1 MLLGLALRNN
11 PRRAQLLVSR
21 VLGKHVP
28 TDPRVV
34 HAAGLLLGALVADA
48 LAARPPRA
56 LPVDLLHAAVRGA
69 PGAAGALHVEAR
81 EAIASDAVDAVVLGF
96 AETATALGHCVA
108 EALGGADYLH
118 STRRPVAGVA
128 TAGAFVEEHSHHTGH
143 LLLPADPALLAGPR
157 PLVLVD
163 DELSTGRTAVN
174 TITALHR
181 AAPRA
186 HYVLATL
193 VDLREDALAGLPD
206 GVRVDVVAL
215 TRARLTLPPDL
226 AERAAALRAELAA
239 PRCRPRER
247 HPAVRRRRSGTPR
260 DHRARATARRSAR
273 TAGAARATSAGPPGC
288 PRAARHGFTAAH
300 HRLLAVALPEL
311 AADLA
316 RAADVRAGERT
327 LVLGTEE
334 LMAAPLRLAAALAD
348 AGHDVRFSTTTR
360 SPVLVVD
367 EPGYALTSGI
377 AFPAHDDPADG
388 PGPRYAYNVARRL
401 GPRARGGR
409 PARRHP
415 RPAHRA
421 PRRARPAH
429 PAHHRGGHAVS
440 TPEPLRGPA
449 FGSYPPDEV
458 AWLLTDLSDVALEAP
473 TEEREEAIQSGGAHY
488 AESLPVEYQPDAA
501 VPGAVPRGARRRRR
515 AGSPRPSASSPS
527 WCSPSAGPTSC
538 SRRWPG
544 PAPRSAS

>member
-128 TAGAFVEEHSHHTGH
+128 TAGSFVEEHSHHTGH
-143 LLLPADPALLAGPR
+143 LLLPSDPGLLAGPR

-215 TRARLTLPPDL
+215 TRACLTLPPDL
-226 AERAAALRAELAA
+226 AERAVALRAELGGATAA
-239 PRCRPRER
+239 ARPVRGAAR
-247 HPAVRRRRSGTPR
+247 HPAVSTPPLRPSPARPTRASMPSAHRSRSRR
-260 DHRARATARRSAR
+260 
-273 TAGAARATSAGPPGC
+273 AARVLLGDLGWPAGLPAG
-288 PRAARHGFTAAH
+288 ARHGFTAAH

-334 LMAAPLRLAAALAD
+334 LMAVPLRLAAALAD

-360 SPVLVVD
+360 SPAVVVD
-367 EPGYALTSGI
+367 EPDYALTSGI
-377 AFPAHDDPADG
+377 AFPSHDDPADG
-388 PGPRYAYNVARRL
+388 PGPRFAYNVARRWDHVMVVVDPP
-401 GPRARGGR
+401 GDT
-409 PARRHP
+409 PALRTGLLPALAPHTRRTT
-415 RPAHRA
+415 
-421 PRRARPAH
+421 
-429 PAHHRGGHAVS
+429 VVV
-440 TPEPLRGPA
+440 TP
-449 FGSYPPDEV
+449 
-458 AWLLTDLSDVALEAP
+458 
-473 TEEREEAIQSGGAHY
+473 
-488 AESLPVEYQPDAA
+488 
-501 VPGAVPRGARRRRR
+501 
-515 AGSPRPSASSPS
+515 
-527 WCSPSAGPTSC
+527 
-538 SRRWPG
+538 
-544 PAPRSAS
+544 

>member
-1 MLLGLALRNN
+1 MGATVERLGVQVRARGAGPDPRVLLGLALRNN

-128 TAGAFVEEHSHHTGH
+128 TAGSFVEEHSHHTGH
-143 LLLPADPALLAGPR
+143 LLLPSDPGLLAGPR

-215 TRARLTLPPDL
+215 TRACLTLPPDL
-226 AERAAALRAELAA
+226 AERAVALRAELAGATAAARPAAAGA
-239 PRCRPRER
+239 PH
-247 HPAVRRRRSGTPR
+247 HPAVSGAAAPVI
-260 DHRARATARRSAR
+260 ACATHAGVDAIGAHA
-273 TAGAARATSAGPPGC
+273 AGAGAPARVLLEDLGWPAGLPAG
-288 PRAARHGFTAAH
+288 ARHGFTAAH

-334 LMAAPLRLAAALAD
+334 LMAVPLRLAAALAD

-360 SPVLVVD
+360 SPAVVVD
-367 EPGYALTSGI
+367 EPDYALTSGI
-377 AFPAHDDPADG
+377 AFPSHDDPADG
-388 PGPRYAYNVARRL
+388 PGPRFAYNVARRWDHVIVVVDPP
-401 GPRARGGR
+401 GDT
-409 PARRHP
+409 PALRTGLLPALAPHTRRTT
-415 RPAHRA
+415 
-421 PRRARPAH
+421 
-429 PAHHRGGHAVS
+429 VVV
-440 TPEPLRGPA
+440 TP
-449 FGSYPPDEV
+449 
-458 AWLLTDLSDVALEAP
+458 
-473 TEEREEAIQSGGAHY
+473 
-488 AESLPVEYQPDAA
+488 
-501 VPGAVPRGARRRRR
+501 
-515 AGSPRPSASSPS
+515 
-527 WCSPSAGPTSC
+527 
-538 SRRWPG
+538 
-544 PAPRSAS
+544 

>member
-1 MLLGLALRNN
+1 MGATVERLGVQVRARGAGPDPRVLLGLALRNN

-128 TAGAFVEEHSHHTGH
+128 TAGSFVEEHSHHTGH
-143 LLLPADPALLAGPR
+143 LLLPSDPGLLAGPR

-206 GVRVDVVAL
+206 GVWVDVVAL
-215 TRARLTLPPDL
+215 TRACLTLPPDL
-226 AERAAALRAELAA
+226 AERAVALRAELGGATAA
-239 PRCRPRER
+239 ARPAAAGAPH
-247 HPAVRRRRSGTPR
+247 HPAVSGAAAP
-260 DHRARATARRSAR
+260 AIACATHAGVDAIGAHA
-273 TAGAARATSAGPPGC
+273 AGAGAPARVLLEDLGWPTGLPAG
-288 PRAARHGFTAAH
+288 ARHGFTAAH

-334 LMAAPLRLAAALAD
+334 LMAVPLRLAAALAD

-360 SPVLVVD
+360 SPAVVVD
-367 EPGYALTSGI
+367 EPDYALTSGI
-377 AFPAHDDPADG
+377 AFPSHDDPADG
-388 PGPRYAYNVARRL
+388 PGPRFAYNVARRWEHVIVVVDPP
-401 GPRARGGR
+401 GDT
-409 PARRHP
+409 PALRTGLLPALAPHTRRTT
-415 RPAHRA
+415 
-421 PRRARPAH
+421 
-429 PAHHRGGHAVS
+429 VVV
-440 TPEPLRGPA
+440 TP
-449 FGSYPPDEV
+449 
-458 AWLLTDLSDVALEAP
+458 
-473 TEEREEAIQSGGAHY
+473 
-488 AESLPVEYQPDAA
+488 
-501 VPGAVPRGARRRRR
+501 
-515 AGSPRPSASSPS
+515 
-527 WCSPSAGPTSC
+527 
-538 SRRWPG
+538 
-544 PAPRSAS
+544 

>member
-1 MLLGLALRNN
+1 MGATVERLGVQVRARGAGPDPRVLLGLALRNN

-48 LAARPPRA
+48 LAAQPPRT

-81 EAIASDAVDAVVLGF
+81 EAIAPEPVDAVVLGF

-128 TAGAFVEEHSHHTGH
+128 TAGSFVEEHSHHTGH
-143 LLLPADPALLAGPR
+143 LLLPSDPGLLAGPR

-193 VDLREDALAGLPD
+193 VDLREDALIGLPD

-215 TRARLTLPPDL
+215 TRACLTLPPDL
-226 AERAAALRAELAA
+226 AERAAALRAELAGA
-239 PRCRPRER
+239 TAAAGPGGDG
-247 HPAVRRRRSGTPR
+247 AAAS
-260 DHRARATARRSAR
+260 ARATTPPHAAHHLAASGAAAPAIACA
-273 TAGAARATSAGPPGC
+273 THAGVDAVGAHAAGAGAPGRVLLEDLGWPAGLPAG
-288 PRAARHGFTAAH
+288 ARHGFTAAH

-334 LMAAPLRLAAALAD
+334 LMAVPLRLAAALAD

-360 SPVLVVD
+360 SPAVVAD
-367 EPGYALTSGI
+367 EPDYALTSGI
-377 AFPAHDDPADG
+377 AFPSHDDPADG
-388 PGPRYAYNVARRL
+388 PGPRYAYNVARNWDHVL
-401 GPRARGGR
+401 VVVD
-409 PARRHP
+409 PAGDTT
-415 RPAHRA
+415 A
-421 PRRARPAH
+421 
-429 PAHHRGGHAVS
+429 
-440 TPEPLRGPA
+440 LRTG
-449 FGSYPPDEV
+449 
-458 AWLLTDLSDVALEAP
+458 LLTALAP
-473 TEEREEAIQSGGAHY
+473 HT
-488 AESLPVEYQPDAA
+488 
-501 VPGAVPRGARRRRR
+501 RRTTVVVT
-515 AGSPRPSASSPS
+515 P
-527 WCSPSAGPTSC
+527 
-538 SRRWPG
+538 
-544 PAPRSAS
+544 